1 MAEGPAAKPVLQKP
15 PGYRAE
21 GTAAKPVLQKPPGY
35 RDPAAPPVSAS
46 KPPPRRSQLPPTF
59 RHPGKAPRRRR
70 FSCCC
75 LCCWLLAAVLALA
88 FLLAVAGGI
97 AYLWFQPRLPSYR
110 VQSVQAS
117 RFLVAARSDGTFV
130 DATTAVRILA
140 SNPNGKIGLAY
151 GNGVGRVTVADN
163 DGDVEVGTA
172 AIAGFEQGKKN
183 ATVVRFS
190 ASAKGVMVDDAVAS
204 RLEARFRSKEIRFA
218 VEVRTRLGFR
228 VVGKTTGKLPIR
240 VLCKPVSLKQVERG
254 QTPPEC
260 RINLFRWI
268 NLH

>member
-21 GTAAKPVLQKPPGY
+21 GPAAKPMLQKPPGY
-35 RDPAAPPVSAS
+35 RDPAAPPVVAS
-46 KPPPRRSQLPPTF
+46 NPLLRRSQLPPTF
-59 RHPGKAPRRRR
+59 RHPGKAPHRRRRR

-75 LCCWLLAAVLALA
+75 LCCWLLAAALGIA

-97 AYLWFQPRLPSYR
+97 AYLWFQPRLPSFR

-117 RFLVAARSDGTFV
+117 WFRVAARSDGSFL
-130 DATTAVRILA
+130 DAATAVRILA

-151 GNGVGRVTVADN
+151 GGGEGRVTVADN

-190 ASAKGVMVDDAVAS
+190 ASAKGVMVDDVVGS
-204 RLEARFRSKEIRFA
+204 RLESRFRSKEIRFG

-228 VVGKTTGKLPIR
+228 VVGKTTGKVPIR
-240 VLCKPVSLKQVERG
+240 VLCRAVSLKQIERG
-254 QTPPEC
+254 QTLPKC
-260 RINLFRWI
+260 RINLFRW
-268 NLH
+268 